1 MQKIVTLLSALLL
14 FSTFAAAWDPPRP
27 GFVVHFDFISNER
40 EGRDLVRIAA
50 RAGAK
55 VINVVPP
62 AHIWE
67 NAQSLAMLEGILDE
81 IKQNNL
87 QLVFTRI
94 DAAYPPDRN
103 GNRYYYLYS
112 KILNEKGILP
122 NGKPT
127 PDYFKTTA
135 GRDGYAEWM
144 EEETRYY
151 AEHYGQLPNLLGINL
166 GPFSEPFSSERGGF
180 LEFMPETNRY
190 EITQYT
196 QYGLKVWHLWLQS
209 HFGTI
214 AAVNREYTTSFDSLD
229 SVPMPLNEFDRRFG
243 QPGLAYFDFARSIN
257 DWFVERYQRCRKIWH
272 EASHRP
278 EVPFILQFSGG
289 EPEKI
294 VLGRPGFAAFD
305 LAGWVGMA
313 DALGLSLYTNSGYP
327 DMGHGSIEATVNLVS
342 VARLLG
348 KDVFVLEGGNEAP
361 NVTLDSVEFRYF
373 GTVARRLAPRT
384 YIYEFFKEKFLE
396 DYSYNPGKIVTAQG
410 RIRKPAFQAMR
421 AMFKEIENT
430 PSSPLKPV
438 LYVCPEPMAAR
449 GNKSIG
455 SLNAALFDLA
465 ATLPITWIPAG
476 SNPALESG
484 VPVLHADGSVFPLNE
499 SLTRLF
505 RQIPE
510 VDTEA
515 RLGWMREVTAVLRE
529 QKQEALPPSGK

>member
-1 MQKIVTLLSALLL
+1 MQTIMLILSALLFL
-14 FSTFAAAWDPPRP
+14 PSFAAAWDPPKP

-40 EGRDLVRIAA
+40 EGRNLVKIAM

-67 NAQSLAMLEGILDE
+67 NRQSLAMLDGILDE
-81 IKQNNL
+81 IKQNHL
-87 QLVFTRI
+87 RLIFTRI

-103 GNRYYYLYS
+103 GDRYYYLYS
-112 KILNEKGILP
+112 KILDENGILP
-122 NGKPT
+122 DGKPT
-127 PDYFKTTA
+127 SDYFKTTA

-151 AEHYGQLPNLLGINL
+151 AEHYGKLPNLIGINL

-180 LEFMPETNRY
+180 LEYVRGTNRY

-196 QYGLKVWHLWLQS
+196 KYQLRLWHLWLQS
-209 HFGTI
+209 HFGTV
-214 AAVNREYTTSFDSLD
+214 AGVNREYAVSFASLD
-229 SVPMPLNEFDRRFG
+229 SVPMPLNESDQRFG
-243 QPGLAYFDFARSIN
+243 QPALAYFDFVRSIN

-272 EASHRP
+272 ETSHRLD
-278 EVPFILQFSGG
+278 VPFILQFSGS
-289 EPEKI
+289 EAEKF
-294 VLGRPGFAAFD
+294 VHGRPSLAAFD

-361 NVTLDSVEFRYF
+361 NVTLDPVEFRYF
-373 GTVARRLAPRT
+373 GTVARRLDPRT
-384 YIYEFFKEKFLE
+384 YVYEFLKEKFME
-396 DYSYNPGKIVTAQG
+396 DYKYNPGKIVTAQG

-421 AMFKEIENT
+421 AMFQEIENT
-430 PSSPLKPV
+430 ASSPVKPV
-438 LYVCPEPMAAR
+438 LYVYPDAMAAR
-449 GNKSIG
+449 GNERSG
-455 SLNAALFDLA
+455 SLNAALYHLA
-465 ATLPITWIPAG
+465 ATLPIMWVPAG
-476 SNPALESG
+476 ATPALESNI
-484 VPVLHADGSVFPLNE
+484 PILYPDGTVIPNNE
-499 SLTRLF
+499 NLTRLF
-505 RQIPE
+505 RQVPA

-515 RLGWMREVTAVLRE
+515 RSGWMSEATAELAGE
-529 QKQEALPPSGK
+529 KQRALPLSER